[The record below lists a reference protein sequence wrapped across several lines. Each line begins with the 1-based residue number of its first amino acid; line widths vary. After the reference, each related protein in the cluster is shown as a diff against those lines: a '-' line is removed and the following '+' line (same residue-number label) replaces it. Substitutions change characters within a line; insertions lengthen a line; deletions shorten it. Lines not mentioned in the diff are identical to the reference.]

1 MKKLFRIIIAIVVG
15 MMMVSACSDDDKHV
29 EDSEHPLLELF
40 RSLDWGNGTCFVFGH
55 KTPDVDAVTS
65 SMACAKLMRK
75 LGYNCEARVS
85 SSMNKETHYIA
96 ERLGFQLPEMMTSV
110 APGTRLIVTDHGEY
124 EQSVEGAREAIILQ
138 LIDHHSECDMPEET
152 IPYIRRELL
161 GSTCTIIY
169 NIYHELGIAIDDETA
184 RLLLAGIVSD
194 TRNLTKPAT
203 TDADRVA
210 LDACVAQLHLED
222 EIADIAAQMKDM
234 SMNYDEMTDEAI
246 FLFDYKDYQID
257 IYKIGIASLDTFE
270 DKMEDL
276 INRML
281 AVMPSILTKKN
292 RDMVFAKVDNLVANT
307 DPATAEEMPSYK
319 TGSYFL
325 YYGDGAK
332 EIAESIF
339 GPSLREGVTFS
350 EESVGRKV
358 IVERMTELLSQ

>member
-1 MKKLFRIIIAIVVG
+1 MKKLFGIIAAIVIG

-29 EDSEHPLLELF
+29 DDSEHPLLELF
-40 RSLDWGNGTCFVFGH
+40 RSLDWGDGTCFVFGH

-65 SMACAKLMRK
+65 SLAYAKLMRK

-85 SSMNKETHYIA
+85 SPMNKETQYIA

-124 EQSVEGAREAIILQ
+124 EQSVDGARESIILQ
-138 LIDHHSECDMPEET
+138 MIDHHSECDMPEET

-169 NIYHELGIAIDDETA
+169 NIYHELGLDMDDETA

-203 TDADRVA
+203 TDADRMA

-234 SMNYDEMTDEAI
+234 SMNYDDMTDEAI
-246 FLFDYKDYQID
+246 FLFDYKDYQIAD
-257 IYKIGIASLDTFE
+257 YKIGVASLDTFE
-270 DKMEDL
+270 DKMDDF
-276 INRML
+276 IDRML
-281 AVMPSILTKKN
+281 AVMPNILVSKG
-292 RDMVFAKVDNLVANT
+292 RDMVFAKVDNLVVNT
-307 DPATAEEMPSYK
+307 DPDTVEEMPSFKNGTYL
-319 TGSYFL
+319 L
-325 YYGDGAK
+325 YYGNGAR
-332 EIAESIF
+332 ELAEAIF
-339 GPSLREGVTFS
+339 GPSLREGVTYS
-350 EESVGRKV
+350 EEGIGRKI